1 MADRYWVGGTANWDG
16 TAGTKWATTSGGAGG
31 ASVPTTADA
40 VFFTNLST
48 GTCTISA
55 GNTDAASINCT
66 GFTGGIAG
74 TAAIS
79 VAGSITLVSGMTF
92 TATST
97 VTITGTG
104 TITTAGKQISNL
116 IISVPG
122 GTVTLGSALQISN
135 TGTFGLRIDAGTF
148 NTSASNYSIT
158 ASQLSSS
165 NSNVRS
171 IVLNGSS
178 VSLANTTPIV
188 FTTSTNLT
196 FNAGTSTIT
205 CTNTV
210 PTFNGGGRTFNNVTF
225 SSTSAS
231 SVSITGANTFN
242 TLTFTATSGTGIL
255 PCVFSDNQTST
266 TLVAAGASVIR
277 RIFLTSSVI
286 GTRRTLT
293 VTTWTTIS
301 DVDFRDIGMNS
312 SRSGT
317 RLGNCGNNNNVTFT
331 AARTVYWNLTGA
343 QNWSATGW
351 ATSSGGAPAV
361 NNFPLAQDT
370 VVFDNTGAATTVSI
384 NANWQI
390 GNLNMSART
399 NAMTLSG
406 GFGASVYGN
415 WTCGTGVT
423 QSFTNSVGF
432 LGAGTQ
438 TITSAGKSFH
448 RISCQNPSG
457 TVSLADAFT
466 TTDTSGGITAIFATF
481 NANTYSVTT
490 AAVTASSATI
500 GLGTGTWTVFGT
512 GALWNCSTATITGSG
527 EIILSDNT
535 TTARTFIAG
544 TSTYGKLTIGGNTST
559 STTTISAVALSFS
572 EIASTKTVAHT
583 IVFPNVT
590 TTTAAWSVNGS
601 SGNVVTLSRTGA
613 SGTFTLAKS
622 GGGTVTA
629 DWLSISN
636 STATPGSTW
645 TATNSIDGGGNTGWT
660 ITAPPLS
667 PNNGNFLAFFM

>member
-31 ASVPTTADA
+31 ASVPTSADA

-55 GNTDAASINCT
+55 GNTGALSIDCT
-66 GFTGGIAG
+66 GFTGTVTGG
-74 TAAIS
+74 SAIS

-92 TATST
+92 TAAST

-122 GTVTLGSALQISN
+122 GTVTLGDALQISN

-225 SSTSAS
+225 SSTSAT

-242 TLTFTATSGTGIL
+242 TLTFTAPSASGIL

-266 TLVAAGASVIR
+266 TLVAAGASIVR
-277 RIFLTSSVI
+277 RIFLASSVV

-317 RLGNCGNNNNVTFT
+317 RLGNCGNNNNITFD
-331 AARTVYWNLTGA
+331 AAKTVYWNLTGT
-343 QNWSATGW
+343 QNWSSTGW
-351 ATSSGGAPAV
+351 ATTSGGSPAV

-370 VVFDNTGAATTVSI
+370 VVFDNAGAATTVSI
-384 NANWQI
+384 NANWQV

-399 NAMTLSG
+399 NAMTLG
-406 GFGASVYGN
+406 GTGVSVYGN

-423 QSFTNSVGF
+423 QSFANSVSF

-438 TITSAGKSFH
+438 TITSAGKSFY

-490 AAVTASSATI
+490 AEVTASSATL

-535 TTARTFIAG
+535 TTDRTFIAG

-590 TTTAAWSVNGS
+590 TTTAVWSVNGS

-660 ITAPPLS
+660 ITAPPPPPPS
-667 PNNGNFLAFFM
+667 SGNFIAFFM